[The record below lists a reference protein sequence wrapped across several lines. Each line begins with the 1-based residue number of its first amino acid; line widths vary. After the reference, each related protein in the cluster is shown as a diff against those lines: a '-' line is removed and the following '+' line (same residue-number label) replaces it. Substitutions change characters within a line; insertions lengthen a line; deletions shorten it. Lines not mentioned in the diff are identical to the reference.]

1 MNGNE
6 MRMWSSG
13 CSQLRCEEL
22 RETAADPGWMQKWM
36 SHVEQWVQPAQ
47 GGCRNGCHMWSSGGR
62 QLRCEERGIAAEPG
76 WMQKWMSHVEQWV
89 QPAQG
94 GCRNGWH
101 MWSSGCRQLRCEE
114 RGIAAD
120 PGRCWY
126 FFGGG
131 EMGSLFR
138 ALITYSNQAIIST
151 LLVVHNFVVLLSNY
165 KYYFEILVIN
175 KLCISFHY
183 RMACST
189 SPVIH
194 FLSMSR
200 VDTILVIT

>member
-1 MNGNE
+1 MDVTCGAVGAA
-6 MRMWSSG
+6 SSG
-13 CSQLRCEEL
+13 VKSSEKQL
-22 RETAADPGWMQKWM
+22 QI
-36 SHVEQWVQPAQ
+36 Q
-47 GGCRNGCHMWSSGGR
+47 GGCRNGCHLWSSGGR

>member
-13 CSQLRCEEL
+13 CSQLRVDAEMDVTCGAVG
-22 RETAADPGWMQKWM
+22 AA
-36 SHVEQWVQPAQ
+36 
-47 GGCRNGCHMWSSGGR
+47 SSGVKSSEK
-62 QLRCEERGIAAEPG
+62 QLQI
-76 WMQKWMSHVEQWV
+76 
-89 QPAQG
+89 QG

>member
-1 MNGNE
+1 MDVTCGAVGAA
-6 MRMWSSG
+6 SSG
-13 CSQLRCEEL
+13 VKSSEKQL
-22 RETAADPGWMQKWM
+22 QI
-36 SHVEQWVQPAQ
+36 Q
-47 GGCRNGCHMWSSGGR
+47 GGCRNGCHMWSSGCS
-62 QLRCEERGIAAEPG
+62 QLRVDAEMDGTCGAVGAGSSGVKSCEEQLQI
-76 WMQKWMSHVEQWV
+76 
-89 QPAQG
+89 QG